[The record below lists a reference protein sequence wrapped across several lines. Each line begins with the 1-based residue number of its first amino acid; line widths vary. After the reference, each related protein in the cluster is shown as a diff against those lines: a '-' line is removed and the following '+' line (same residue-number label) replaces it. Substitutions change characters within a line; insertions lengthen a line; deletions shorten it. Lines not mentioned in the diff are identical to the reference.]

1 MPIYELRCTACGA
14 ESEVLAK
21 AGEAL
26 PPCPACG
33 SAATEKLMS
42 APSSLTGRQ
51 AGGLPGPGDTGCC
64 GGSPGH
70 AGCARPGSCCGRGPA

>member
-1 MPIYELRCTACGA
+1 MPIYELRCNACGA

-21 AGEAL
+21 AGETL

-42 APSSLTGRQ
+42 APSSLTGRTS
-51 AGGLPGPGDTGCC
+51 AGLPGPGGTGCC
-64 GGSPGH
+64 GSTPGH
-70 AGCARPGSCCGRGPA
+70 AGCAGPGSCCGRG